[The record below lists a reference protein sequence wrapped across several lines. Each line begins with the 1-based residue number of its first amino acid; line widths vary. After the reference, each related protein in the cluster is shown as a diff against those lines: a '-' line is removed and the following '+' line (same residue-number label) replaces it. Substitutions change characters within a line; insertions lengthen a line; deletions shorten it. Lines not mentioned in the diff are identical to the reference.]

1 MSQGIPWYVW
11 TLMFANAKESGE
23 MKWAIP
29 WYLQALIYI
38 GLACC
43 VVAII
48 LLIVAWKVDEKWG
61 LEKGDSL
68 AKAALIMTIIGGVL
82 VLGVGLVCMVICAQ
96 TV

>member
-1 MSQGIPWYVW
+1 MEQEIPWYVW
-11 TLMFANAKESGE
+11 TLMFANAKESGT
-23 MKWAIP
+23 KWAIP

-38 GLACC
+38 GLACFT
-43 VVAII
+43 VAVI
-48 LLIVAWKVDEKWG
+48 LTIVAWKVDEKWG